1 MSYTA
6 RLQPREDD
14 GATVFPASTFR
25 GRTRHRRRDVA
36 MPSMPVHRLGSPRRH
51 RATACRSA
59 TSGSW
64 STVAAMLCE
73 RSYDPLKD
81 SRRNQEKL
89 IRDILCRLAAGS
101 VVPRKMTCG
110 PGSGLGRH
118 KPCKVACHRA
128 LGTVHEDRHSLGQRF
143 LDSNHIRRPRR
154 ACRTMCE

>member
-1 MSYTA
+1 MTQGVIEA
-6 RLQPREDD
+6 RAWLLSLACHKAKDHGYPHELW
-14 GATVFPASTFR
+14 
-25 GRTRHRRRDVA
+25 
-36 MPSMPVHRLGSPRRH
+36 RL
-51 RATACRSA
+51 
-59 TSGSW
+59 
-64 STVAAMLCE
+64 TVANRAALSFDTRAE
-73 RSYDPLKD
+73 
-81 SRRNQEKL
+81 L